1 MLTGAVALLIVVTL
15 QAALGIWTL
24 LMVAPLP
31 LSLLHQA
38 TAMLVLTAATVHAA
52 LSVRSALRTQPI
64 ASPGFLKTAE

>member
-1 MLTGAVALLIVVTL
+1 VTL

-38 TAMLVLTAATVHAA
+38 TAMLVLTAATVQAA
-52 LSVRSALRTQPI
+52 LSVVSAPRTQPI